1 MTDAAGVNQL
11 GDIVGTTQ
19 YPLPHG
25 FVLPTDKIDSANKM
39 NETWAVR
46 PNGWAIRQLGAPVAD
61 VDAMSSSARGLTTDW
76 HVVGASS
83 AFVGLGYDRF
93 WDYSVEKLYGSASE
107 KVFGGQ
113 KPSTDFVAFNSDRST
128 RSNF

>member
-11 GDIVGTTQ
+11 GDIVGATQ

-46 PNGWAIRQLGAPVAD
+46 PNGWAIRQLGAPVAG
-61 VDAMSSSARGLTTDW
+61 VYAMRSTEPGLTPDW
-76 HVVGASS
+76 HVLDASS

-93 WDYSVEKLYGSASE
+93 
-107 KVFGGQ
+107 
-113 KPSTDFVAFNSDRST
+113 
-128 RSNF
+128 